1 MNNLIL
7 GIHYVI
13 NAPFFYY
20 GVSGTIL
27 GGFWIGAS
35 IYDGMMK
42 ETWKGILTVFGY
54 AAFLVLTTVP
64 RVLNSIT
71 NENIKHSSPGMEF
84 AGIITIGF
92 IAVYYLI
99 GMLMGVYTIQRAR
112 RK

>member
-1 MNNLIL
+1 MNDLLL

-13 NAPFFYY
+13 TAPFFYY

-35 IYDGMMK
+35 IYDGAMK
-42 ETWKGILTVFGY
+42 EAWKGILTVIGY

-64 RVLNSIT
+64 RVLNSIS
-71 NENIKHSSPGMEF
+71 NENIQHSSPGMQY

-92 IAVYYLI
+92 MALYYLL

>member
-1 MNNLIL
+1 MNNFLL

-35 IYDGMMK
+35 VYDGLLK
-42 ETWKGILTVFGY
+42 ETWKGIFVVLGY
-54 AAFLVLTTVP
+54 AVFLVLTTVP
-64 RVLNSIT
+64 RVLNSISDT
-71 NENIKHSSPGMEF
+71 SIQHSNPGMEY
-84 AGIITIGF
+84 AGLITIGF
-92 IAVYYLI
+92 MALYYIL